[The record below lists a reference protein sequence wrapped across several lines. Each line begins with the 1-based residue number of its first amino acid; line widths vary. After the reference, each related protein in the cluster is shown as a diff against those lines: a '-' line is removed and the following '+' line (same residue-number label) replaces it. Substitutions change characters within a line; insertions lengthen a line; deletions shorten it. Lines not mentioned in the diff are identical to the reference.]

1 MPGCPIRHGGTP
13 VVIFGIFQ
21 YKHVK
26 TIIFLGVPPWIGDHL
41 NLFYATP
48 NETAQALWDLDD
60 LNLPRKLSA
69 DDGDGDIRWCYF

>member
-1 MPGCPIRHGGTP
+1 M
-13 VVIFGIFQ
+13 
-21 YKHVK
+21 
-26 TIIFLGVPPWIGDHL
+26 IFLGVPPWIGDHL
-41 NLFYATP
+41 TLFYATP